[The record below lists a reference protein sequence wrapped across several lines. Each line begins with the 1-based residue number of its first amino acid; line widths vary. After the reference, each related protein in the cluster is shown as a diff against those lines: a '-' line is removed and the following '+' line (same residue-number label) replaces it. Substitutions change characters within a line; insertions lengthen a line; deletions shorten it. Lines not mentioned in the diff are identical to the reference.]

1 MKIGFDSEKYMQ
13 IQSKHILERID
24 SFGGKL
30 YLEINQRFGRQVQQ
44 LLHDAGLHD
53 AAVARD
59 QYGRWRYAWAT
70 M

>member
-1 MKIGFDSEKYMQ
+1 MPDDDPLLFYRAIARYAAASLKP
-13 IQSKHILERID
+13 
-24 SFGGKL
+24 GGKL

-59 QYGRWRYAWAT
+59 QYGRWRYACAT